1 LRNVIMCNIPC
12 QF

>member
-1 LRNVIMCNIPC
+1 MCNIPC